1 MLSITV
7 RSHMMVA
14 HSLRGAMFGPARRLH
29 GATYGVDATFRRS
42 GLGPGGVVADLGVA
56 AALLREVLDA
66 WDYRNLDEEPDL
78 AGVNTTT
85 EVLARLLAD
94 RLAERIRAGALGDD
108 GAAIDAIAVTLHE
121 SPTSSAGYERAL

>member
-1 MLSITV
+1 V
-7 RSHMMVA
+7 EV
-14 HSLRGAMFGPARRLH
+14 
-29 GATYGVDATFRRS
+29 TFRRS
-42 GLGPGGVVADLGVA
+42 GLGPSGVVADLGA
-56 AALLREVLDA
+56 AATALREVLEP

-108 GAAIDAIAVTLHE
+108 GAAIEAIAVTLHE
-121 SPTSSAGYERAL
+121 SPTASAGYERAL